1 MVNNRDTFMIF
12 GYDQRCVLRWG
23 GDVYNRPEQTEKDG
37 QSGLEVRIKTET
49 QI

>member
-1 MVNNRDTFMIF
+1 MIF

-23 GDVYNRPEQTEKDG
+23 DDVYNRPEQTEKEDG